1 MPERMEPIKE
11 IWSEPALSIEKLK
24 ANISESDARRLKTIE
39 ELFGQKKEGVVALVG
54 GGPSLSKQLNKI
66 EEYEN
71 VIICGSAH
79 DYMMTTLYRYM
90 NEVNIPLH
98 QMVYCVICDPD
109 PIMAEYIQHWSP
121 EVTYL
126 IASQCDKEVFET
138 LKDAPRKYI
147 WDCAGYE
154 QFNRETF
161 KTPEKLIIGGCTVGT
176 RAMGM
181 AIAMG
186 FKKMHLFGYDSCLT
200 NEYKHHAYKFH
211 NPERETL
218 GNITEIRLNDP
229 VNGKK
234 FICAGYMVAQILD
247 FQWMLRNFADQLD
260 IKVFGDGALA
270 YILEKGYENM
280 LKLKEERKNGTR
292 S

>member
-1 MPERMEPIKE
+1 
-11 IWSEPALSIEKLK
+11 
-24 ANISESDARRLKTIE
+24 
-39 ELFGQKKEGVVALVG
+39 
-54 GGPSLSKQLNKI
+54 
-66 EEYEN
+66 
-71 VIICGSAH
+71 
-79 DYMMTTLYRYM
+79 
-90 NEVNIPLH
+90 
-98 QMVYCVICDPD
+98 
-109 PIMAEYIQHWSP
+109 
-121 EVTYL
+121 
-126 IASQCDKEVFET
+126 
-138 LKDAPRKYI
+138 
-147 WDCAGYE
+147 
-154 QFNRETF
+154 
-161 KTPEKLIIGGCTVGT
+161 
-176 RAMGM
+176 
-181 AIAMG
+181 MG

>member
-1 MPERMEPIKE
+1 MERMEPITQ
-11 IWSEPALSIEKLK
+11 ILSEPALSVEKLK
-24 ANISESDARRLKTIE
+24 ANISESDGHGLKTIE
-39 ELFGQKKEGVVALVG
+39 LLFGQKKEGIVALIG
-54 GGPSLSKQLNKI
+54 GGPSLTKQLHNV
-66 EEYEN
+66 EGYEI

-79 DYMMTTLYRYM
+79 DYMMNTLYRYM
-90 NEVNIPLH
+90 NEPYIPLH
-98 QMVYCVICDPD
+98 QAVYCVICDPD
-109 PIMAEYIQHWSP
+109 PIMAEYIRNWSP

-126 IASQCDKEVFET
+126 IASQCDKEVFRT
-138 LKDAPRKYI
+138 LEDAPKKYI

-154 QFNRETF
+154 QFNREIF

-176 RAMGM
+176 RAIGM

-186 FKKMHLFGYDSCLT
+186 FKKMHLYGYDSCLT

-211 NPERETL
+211 DPERETL
-218 GNITEIRLNDP
+218 GNITEIRLDDP

-234 FICAGYMVAQILD
+234 FICAGYMVAQIMD

-260 IKVFGDGALA
+260 IKVFGGGALA
-270 YILEKGYENM
+270 YIAEKGYENM
-280 LKLKEERKNGTR
+280 LKLKKEQENGTR